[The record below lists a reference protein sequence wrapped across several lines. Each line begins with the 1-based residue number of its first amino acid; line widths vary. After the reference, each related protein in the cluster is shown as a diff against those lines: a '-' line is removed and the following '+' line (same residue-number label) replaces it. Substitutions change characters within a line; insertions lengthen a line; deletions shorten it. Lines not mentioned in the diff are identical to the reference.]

1 MGDSED
7 GTTSSSDGSTRKML
21 PRHGSSDEERVTFS
35 TMLDEENEDTVSDR
49 LQYHQM
55 NPNLVEECDLCV
67 LENGRIF
74 YIHHTTRSSHWEPP
88 WASWR
93 CRLGLPYGWEQA
105 KDNDGNTYYIDHLN
119 RTTTYTDPRKTRP
132 PEGRRTVSIRRGKD
146 IGFGFVAAGQLPT
159 IIQFVSPEGPSDG
172 LLYANDQIL
181 EVNGADVQNESKDNV
196 VNAVRATKD
205 ELQITVQQLP
215 LRQKNT
221 RKNCKVRFTD
231 RVLVSSANDNNSD
244 FPPLLPN
251 VLRVYLE
258 NGQTRSFKYDTSTT
272 VKNILES
279 ILEKLQITAKSH
291 FSLALEYSLGARTS
305 RISLLRPDCKIKSII
320 DLPNSEHLRCV
331 FRLSFAPSDAF
342 VLLLSDPKSLEYYY
356 QQCVNDVV
364 RGRFAMEMRY
374 EACIRL
380 AALHVQQVA
389 YDCNILKENS
399 KVSVNRVEREY
410 GLGTFLPAI
419 VLENVKRRDI
429 RKHIRF
435 YLKRDTSRLV
445 DCLGKPSINSGYP
458 PELEA
463 CSAQFSNE
471 PSMMVRLKYIHIV
484 SHLPSFGGRSFC
496 VTFKE
501 SQIDML
507 MQVEPR
513 TGLLVRHPGKS
524 GQPSISIGFDL
535 IGKLVVCKETDVASL
550 ISIRLASN
558 PHQGLEFL
566 VDKDDLDDL
575 VMYIVGYH
583 KVTYEKELECEIDDS
598 PPKARELP
606 DKAPPYSAIHT
617 VIKSD
622 WNYSGD
628 SGSIEKAFD
637 PSDGPPS
644 YEIANSFVQIAAF
657 EEPEKKKKEPVG
669 PPTAPRQSF
678 SEPKKLLRATD
689 SLLIKNSRELHAKE
703 TDQRSESS
711 DTEDSSFSSP
721 LRSPNIDRLCDGIN
735 LLVTGPPARRASIET
750 LIQKSQPNANLESL
764 ILQFPTIPDEEDEE
778 EAGGGGQTNGDSMQ
792 TSTTTVVANGRTTCY
807 VNRNGSCAKSYRDEY
822 NNHSELTPVSGDSL
836 LLADSSSIAAIDD
849 DVPLL

>member
-1 MGDSED
+1 MQKSK
-7 GTTSSSDGSTRKML
+7 SLQFYANGSQSPPKRICCS
-21 PRHGSSDEERVTFS
+21 GSVDEIK
-35 TMLDEENEDTVSDR
+35 
-49 LQYHQM
+49 
-55 NPNLVEECDLCV
+55 DL
-67 LENGRIF
+67 I
-74 YIHHTTRSSHWEPP
+74 HTTRSSHWEPP

-119 RTTTYTDPRKTRP
+119 RATTYTDPRKTRP
-132 PEGRRTVSIRRGKD
+132 PDGKRTVSIRRGKD

-172 LLYANDQIL
+172 LLFANDQIL
-181 EVNGADVQNESKDNV
+181 EVNGANMENESKDSV

-215 LRQKNT
+215 QRPKSS

-231 RVLVSSANDNNSD
+231 RVLVSSNNENNSD

-258 NGQTRSFKYDTSTT
+258 NGQTRSFKYDTNTT
-272 VKNILES
+272 VRNILES

-291 FSLALEYSLGARTS
+291 FSLAVEYSLGARTS
-305 RISLLRPDCKIKSII
+305 RISLLRPDCKIKSIV

-331 FRLSFAPSDAF
+331 FRLSFAPADAF
-342 VLLLSDPKSLEYYY
+342 VLLLSDPKALEYYY

-389 YDCNILKENS
+389 YDCNILKENN

-419 VLENVKRRDI
+419 VLENVKRRDV

-435 YLKRDTSRLV
+435 YLKRDSSRLV
-445 DCLGKPSINSGYP
+445 DCLGKPSVSNGYP

-463 CSAQFSNE
+463 CTSQFANE

-535 IGKLVVCKETDVASL
+535 IGKLVVCKETDVASM

-575 VMYIVGYH
+575 VMYIIGYH
-583 KVTYEKELECEIDDS
+583 KIIYEKDLECEIDDS
-598 PPKARELP
+598 PPCARELP

-622 WNYSGD
+622 WNYSEN
-628 SGSIEKAFD
+628 SEATQENAFD
-637 PSDGPPS
+637 PTDGPPS
-644 YEIANSFVQIAAF
+644 YEIANSFVQIAFGNDNEAGDGQQLDNLPKF
-657 EEPEKKKKEPVG
+657 
-669 PPTAPRQSF
+669 
-678 SEPKKLLRATD
+678 EPKKLLRATD

-703 TDQRSESS
+703 IQNDQESS
-711 DTEDSSFSSP
+711 DAEDSSFSSP
-721 LRSPNIDRLCDGIN
+721 LRSPNIDRLCDGID
-735 LLVTGPPARRASIET
+735 LLMTGPPARRASIET
-750 LIQKSQPNANLESL
+750 LLQNNQNPNQNLESL
-764 ILQFPTIPDEEDEE
+764 ILQFPSIPDDEE
-778 EAGGGGQTNGDSMQ
+778 EEESNIGMA
-792 TSTTTVVANGRTTCY
+792 TSTTTVVANGKCY
-807 VNRNGSCAKSYRDEY
+807 QNGSASKNSDQHQPLIC
-822 NNHSELTPVSGDSL
+822 TPVSFGD
-836 LLADSSSIAAIDD
+836 SIAAIDD

>member
-1 MGDSED
+1 MGDVE
-7 GTTSSSDGSTRKML
+7 TTSSSNDTT
-21 PRHGSSDEERVTFS
+21 EERVTFS
-35 TMLDEENEDTVSDR
+35 TTVDDEDAISSDA
-49 LQYHQM
+49 LHYHSM
-55 NPNLVEECDLCV
+55 NPSLVEECDLCV

-132 PEGRRTVSIRRGKD
+132 PDGKRTVSIRRGKD

-172 LLYANDQIL
+172 LLFANDQIL
-181 EVNGADVQNESKDNV
+181 EVNGADMQNESKDNV
-196 VNAVRATKD
+196 VNAVRATKE
-205 ELQITVQQLP
+205 ELVIAVQQLP
-215 LRQKNT
+215 QRPKST

-231 RVLVSSANDNNSD
+231 RVLVSSNNDNNSD

-258 NGQTRSFKYDTSTT
+258 NGQTRSFKYDTTTT

-279 ILEKLQITAKSH
+279 ILEKLQITATSH
-291 FSLALEYSLGARTS
+291 FSLAVEYSLGARTS
-305 RISLLRPDCKIKSII
+305 RISLLRPDCKIKSIV

-342 VLLLSDPKSLEYYY
+342 VLLVSDPKALEYYY

-389 YDCNILKENS
+389 YDCNILKENN
-399 KVSVNRVEREY
+399 KVSVARVEREY

-419 VLENVKRRDI
+419 VLENVKRRDV

-435 YLKRDTSRLV
+435 YLKRDSSRLV
-445 DCLGKPSINSGYP
+445 DCLGKPSVSNGYP

-463 CSAQFSNE
+463 CTSQFANE

-535 IGKLVVCKETDVASL
+535 IGKLVVCKETEVASM

-575 VMYIVGYH
+575 VMYIIGYH
-583 KVTYEKELECEIDDS
+583 KVTYERDLECEIDES

-622 WNYSGD
+622 WNYSENTNQ
-628 SGSIEKAFD
+628 IENPFN
-637 PSDGPPS
+637 PTDGPPS
-644 YEIANSFVQIAAF
+644 YEIANSFVQIAF
-657 EEPEKKKKEPVG
+657 ENGDNEEDRDGLGHVNG
-669 PPTAPRQSF
+669 PPKF
-678 SEPKKLLRATD
+678 EPKKLLRATD

-703 TDQRSESS
+703 IQKSENEESS

-721 LRSPNIDRLCDGIN
+721 LRSPNMDRLCDGID

-750 LIQKSQPNANLESL
+750 LLQNNQNPNTNLESL
-764 ILQFPTIPDEEDEE
+764 ILQFPTIPDGEEDEE
-778 EAGGGGQTNGDSMQ
+778 LSKEGMQ
-792 TSTTTVVANGRTTCY
+792 TSTTTVVANGKTRCY
-807 VNRNGSCAKSYRDEY
+807 RNGSCVKYNRSEEEDKEY
-822 NNHSELTPVSGDSL
+822 GKNNEQLISTPVSGDSL
-836 LLADSSSIAAIDD
+836 LGDGSSIAAIDD
-849 DVPLL
+849 DIPLL

>member
-1 MGDSED
+1 MIKSK
-7 GTTSSSDGSTRKML
+7 SLQFYASGSQSPPKRICCS
-21 PRHGSSDEERVTFS
+21 GSVDEIK
-35 TMLDEENEDTVSDR
+35 
-49 LQYHQM
+49 
-55 NPNLVEECDLCV
+55 DL
-67 LENGRIF
+67 I
-74 YIHHTTRSSHWEPP
+74 HTTRSSHWEPP

-132 PEGRRTVSIRRGKD
+132 PDGKRSVSIRRGKD

-172 LLYANDQIL
+172 LLFANDQIL
-181 EVNGADVQNESKDNV
+181 EVNGADMQNESKDNV
-196 VNAVRATKD
+196 VNAVRATKE

-215 LRQKNT
+215 QRPKSS

-231 RVLVSSANDNNSD
+231 RVLVSSNNDNNSD

-258 NGQTRSFKYDTSTT
+258 NGQTRSFKYDNTTT

-291 FSLALEYSLGARTS
+291 FSLAVEYSLGARTS
-305 RISLLRPDCKIKSII
+305 RISLLRPDCKIKSIV

-342 VLLLSDPKSLEYYY
+342 VLLLSDPKALEYYY

-389 YDCNILKENS
+389 YDCNILKENN

-419 VLENVKRRDI
+419 VLENVKRRDV

-435 YLKRDTSRLV
+435 YLKRDSSRLV
-445 DCLGKPSINSGYP
+445 DCLGKPSISNGYP

-463 CSAQFSNE
+463 CTSQFANE
-471 PSMMVRLKYIHIV
+471 PSMMVRLRYIHIV

-535 IGKLVVCKETDVASL
+535 IGKLVVCKETEVASM

-575 VMYIVGYH
+575 AHVYYR
-583 KVTYEKELECEIDDS
+583 VTYEKDLECEIDDS

-622 WNYSGD
+622 WNYSEN
-628 SGSIEKAFD
+628 STQIENGFD
-637 PSDGPPS
+637 PTDGPPS
-644 YEIANSFVQIAAF
+644 YEIANSFVQIAF
-657 EEPEKKKKEPVG
+657 ENGEEEKDEQKEM
-669 PPTAPRQSF
+669 AKFDHQ
-678 SEPKKLLRATD
+678 KKLLRATD
-689 SLLIKNSRELHAKE
+689 SLLIKNSRDLHAKE
-703 TDQRSESS
+703 IQKSENEESS

-721 LRSPNIDRLCDGIN
+721 LRSPNMDHLCDSID

-750 LIQKSQPNANLESL
+750 LLQNNQNPNTNLESL
-764 ILQFPTIPDEEDEE
+764 ILQFPTIPDEDEDPKE
-778 EAGGGGQTNGDSMQ
+778 GMQ
-792 TSTTTVVANGRTTCY
+792 TSTTTVVANGKTRCY
-807 VNRNGSCAKSYRDEY
+807 RNGSCVKYSQEDKECPKATEALIS
-822 NNHSELTPVSGDSL
+822 TPVSGDSL
-836 LLADSSSIAAIDD
+836 LGDGSSIAAIDD
-849 DVPLL
+849 DIPLL

>member
-1 MGDSED
+1 M
-7 GTTSSSDGSTRKML
+7 
-21 PRHGSSDEERVTFS
+21 RHGSNDTEERVTFS
-35 TMLDEENEDTVSDR
+35 TTLDDEDVVSE
-49 LQYHQM
+49 YNSM
-55 NPNLVEECDLCV
+55 NPNLVDECDLCV

-119 RTTTYTDPRKTRP
+119 RATTYTDPRKTRP
-132 PEGRRTVSIRRGKD
+132 PDGKRTVSIRRGKD

-172 LLYANDQIL
+172 LLFANDQIL
-181 EVNGADVQNESKDNV
+181 EVNGANMENESKDSV

-215 LRQKNT
+215 QRPKSS

-231 RVLVSSANDNNSD
+231 RVLVSSNNENNSD

-258 NGQTRSFKYDTSTT
+258 NGQTRSFKYDTNTT
-272 VKNILES
+272 VRNILES

-291 FSLALEYSLGARTS
+291 FSLAVEYSLGARTS
-305 RISLLRPDCKIKSII
+305 RISLLRPDCKIKSIV

-331 FRLSFAPSDAF
+331 FRLSFAPADAF
-342 VLLLSDPKSLEYYY
+342 VLLLSDPKALEYYY

-389 YDCNILKENS
+389 YDCNILKENN

-419 VLENVKRRDI
+419 VLENVKRRDV

-435 YLKRDTSRLV
+435 YLKRDSSRLV
-445 DCLGKPSINSGYP
+445 DCLGKPSVSNGYP

-463 CSAQFSNE
+463 CTSQFANE

-535 IGKLVVCKETDVASL
+535 IGKLVVCKETDVASM

-575 VMYIVGYH
+575 VMYIIGYH
-583 KVTYEKELECEIDDS
+583 KIIYEKDLECEIDDS
-598 PPKARELP
+598 PPRARELP
-606 DKAPPYSAIHT
+606 DKAPPYSALHT

-622 WNYSGD
+622 WNYSEN
-628 SGSIEKAFD
+628 SEATQENAFD
-637 PSDGPPS
+637 PADGPPS
-644 YEIANSFVQIAAF
+644 YEIANSFVQIAFGNDNEAGDGQHLDNLPKF
-657 EEPEKKKKEPVG
+657 
-669 PPTAPRQSF
+669 
-678 SEPKKLLRATD
+678 EPKKLLRATD

-703 TDQRSESS
+703 IQNDQESS

-721 LRSPNIDRLCDGIN
+721 LRSPNIDRLCDGID
-735 LLVTGPPARRASIET
+735 LLMTGPPARRASIET
-750 LIQKSQPNANLESL
+750 LLQNNQNPNQNLESL
-764 ILQFPTIPDEEDEE
+764 ILQFPSIPDDEE
-778 EAGGGGQTNGDSMQ
+778 EEEANIGMA
-792 TSTTTVVANGRTTCY
+792 TSTTTVVANGKCY
-807 VNRNGSCAKSYRDEY
+807 QNGSASKNSDQ
-822 NNHSELTPVSGDSL
+822 HQPLISTPVSIGD
-836 LLADSSSIAAIDD
+836 SSIAAIDD
-849 DVPLL
+849 DIPLL

>member
-1 MGDSED
+1 MQKSK
-7 GTTSSSDGSTRKML
+7 SLQFYANGSQSPPKRICCS
-21 PRHGSSDEERVTFS
+21 GSVDEIK
-35 TMLDEENEDTVSDR
+35 
-49 LQYHQM
+49 
-55 NPNLVEECDLCV
+55 DL
-67 LENGRIF
+67 I
-74 YIHHTTRSSHWEPP
+74 HTTRSSHWEPP

-119 RTTTYTDPRKTRP
+119 RATTYTDPRKTRP
-132 PEGRRTVSIRRGKD
+132 PDGKRTVSIRRGKD

-172 LLYANDQIL
+172 LLFANDQIL
-181 EVNGADVQNESKDNV
+181 EVNGANMENESKDSV

-215 LRQKNT
+215 QRPKSS

-231 RVLVSSANDNNSD
+231 RVLVSSNNENNSD

-258 NGQTRSFKYDTSTT
+258 NGQTRSFKYDTNTT
-272 VKNILES
+272 VRNILDS

-291 FSLALEYSLGARTS
+291 FSLAVEYSLGARTS
-305 RISLLRPDCKIKSII
+305 RISLLRPDCKIKSIV

-342 VLLLSDPKSLEYYY
+342 VLLLSDPKALEYYY

-389 YDCNILKENS
+389 YDCNILKENN

-419 VLENVKRRDI
+419 VLENVKRRDV

-435 YLKRDTSRLV
+435 YLKRDSSRLV
-445 DCLGKPSINSGYP
+445 DCLGKPSVSNGYP

-463 CSAQFSNE
+463 CTSQFANE

-535 IGKLVVCKETDVASL
+535 IGKLVVCKETDVASM

-575 VMYIVGYH
+575 VMYIIGYH
-583 KVTYEKELECEIDDS
+583 KIIYEKDLECEIDDS
-598 PPKARELP
+598 PPRARELP

-622 WNYSGD
+622 WNYSEN
-628 SGSIEKAFD
+628 SEATQENAFD
-637 PSDGPPS
+637 PTDGPPS
-644 YEIANSFVQIAAF
+644 YEIANSFVQIAFGNDNEAGDGQQLDNLPKF
-657 EEPEKKKKEPVG
+657 
-669 PPTAPRQSF
+669 
-678 SEPKKLLRATD
+678 EPKKLLRATD

-703 TDQRSESS
+703 IQNDQESS

-721 LRSPNIDRLCDGIN
+721 LRSPNIDRLCDGID
-735 LLVTGPPARRASIET
+735 LLMTGPPARRASIET
-750 LIQKSQPNANLESL
+750 LLQNNQNPNQNLESL
-764 ILQFPTIPDEEDEE
+764 ILQFPSIPDDDEE
-778 EAGGGGQTNGDSMQ
+778 EEANIGMA
-792 TSTTTVVANGRTTCY
+792 TSTTTVVANGKCY
-807 VNRNGSCAKSYRDEY
+807 HNGSTSK
-822 NNHSELTPVSGDSL
+822 NSEHQPLISTPVSVGD
-836 LLADSSSIAAIDD
+836 SSIAAIDD
-849 DVPLL
+849 DIPLL

>member
-1 MGDSED
+1 MGVETTSSED
-7 GTTSSSDGSTRKML
+7 GDSM
-21 PRHGSSDEERVTFS
+21 PRHDGFVDDSAERVTFS
-35 TMLDEENEDTVSDR
+35 TTLDEENDDAISDQ
-49 LQYHQM
+49 LQYHSM
-55 NPNLVEECDLCV
+55 NANLVEECDLCV
-67 LENGRIF
+67 LENGRVF

-105 KDNDGNTYYIDHLN
+105 KDNEGNTYYIDHLN
-119 RTTTYTDPRKTRP
+119 RTTTYVDPRKTRP
-132 PEGRRTVSIRRGKD
+132 PDGKRSVSIRRGKD

-172 LLYANDQIL
+172 LLFANDQIL
-181 EVNGADVQNESKDNV
+181 EVNGVDMQNELKDNV
-196 VNAVRATKD
+196 VNAVRATAN
-205 ELQITVQQLP
+205 ELHITVQQLP
-215 LRQKNT
+215 QRTKSS

-231 RVLVSSANDNNSD
+231 RVLVSSADDNNSD

-258 NGQTRSFKYDTSTT
+258 NGQTRSFKYDAETRVTD
-272 VKNILES
+272 ILES
-279 ILEKLQITAKSH
+279 IWEKLQITAKSH

-305 RISLLRPDCKIKSII
+305 RISLLRPDCRIKSII
-320 DLPNSEHLRCV
+320 DLPNSDHLRCV

-342 VLLLSDPKSLEYYY
+342 ILLLRDPKSLEYYY

-364 RGRFAMEMRY
+364 RGRYAMEMRY

-389 YDCNILKENS
+389 YDCNILKENA

-419 VLENVKRRDI
+419 VLENVKRRDV

-435 YLKRDTSRLV
+435 YLKRDNSRLF
-445 DCLGKPSINSGYP
+445 DCLGKPSAGNGYP

-463 CSAQFSNE
+463 CTSQFGNE
-471 PSMMVRLKYIHIV
+471 PSMLVRLKYIHIV

-513 TGLLVRHPGKS
+513 TGLLVRHPGKC

-535 IGKLVVCKETDVASL
+535 IGKLVVCRETDVASL

-583 KVTYEKELECEIDDS
+583 KVMFDKELECEIDDS
-598 PPKARELP
+598 PPKARQLP

-622 WNYSGD
+622 WNYTGD
-628 SGSIEKAFD
+628 DVTPSEKAFD

-644 YEIANSFVQIAAF
+644 YEIANSFVQIATF
-657 EEPEKKKKEPVG
+657 DEEPTPNRV
-669 PPTAPRQSF
+669 F
-678 SEPKKLLRATD
+678 EPKKLLRATD
-689 SLLIKNSRELHAKE
+689 SLLIKNSRHLHTE
-703 TDQRSESS
+703 QSSEQSS

-721 LRSPNIDRLCDGIN
+721 LRSPDV
-735 LLVTGPPARRASIET
+735 LVAGPTERRASIET
-750 LIQKSQPNANLESL
+750 LIQNSQPNANLETL
-764 ILQFPTIPDEEDEE
+764 ILQFPTITDEE
-778 EAGGGGQTNGDSMQ
+778 EGEEEESGMQ
-792 TSTTTVVANGRTTCY
+792 TSTTTVVANGKSF
-807 VNRNGSCAKSYRDEY
+807 RNGSCAKSFRQQQY
-822 NNHSELTPVSGDSL
+822 NNELTPISGDSL
-836 LLADSSSIAAIDD
+836 LGDASSIAAIDD
-849 DVPLL
+849 DDLPLL

>member
-1 MGDSED
+1 MIKSK
-7 GTTSSSDGSTRKML
+7 SLQFYASGSQSPPKRICCS
-21 PRHGSSDEERVTFS
+21 GSVDEIK
-35 TMLDEENEDTVSDR
+35 
-49 LQYHQM
+49 
-55 NPNLVEECDLCV
+55 DL
-67 LENGRIF
+67 I
-74 YIHHTTRSSHWEPP
+74 HTTRSSHWEPP

-132 PEGRRTVSIRRGKD
+132 PDGKRSVSIRRGKD

-172 LLYANDQIL
+172 LLFANDQIL
-181 EVNGADVQNESKDNV
+181 EVNGADMQNESKDNV
-196 VNAVRATKD
+196 VNAVRATKE

-215 LRQKNT
+215 QRPKSS

-231 RVLVSSANDNNSD
+231 RVLVSSNNDNNSD
-244 FPPLLPN
+244 FPPQLPN

-258 NGQTRSFKYDTSTT
+258 NGQTRSFKYDTLTT

-291 FSLALEYSLGARTS
+291 FSLAVEYSLGARTS
-305 RISLLRPDCKIKSII
+305 RISLLRPDCKIKSIV

-342 VLLLSDPKSLEYYY
+342 VLLLNDPKALEYYY

-389 YDCNILKENS
+389 YDCNILKENN
-399 KVSVNRVEREY
+399 KVSVHRVEREY

-419 VLENVKRRDI
+419 VLENVKRRDV

-435 YLKRDTSRLV
+435 YLKRDSSRLV
-445 DCLGKPSINSGYP
+445 DCLGKPSISNGYP

-463 CSAQFSNE
+463 CTSQFANE

-535 IGKLVVCKETDVASL
+535 IGKLVVCQETEVASM

-575 VMYIVGYH
+575 VMYIIGYH
-583 KVTYEKELECEIDDS
+583 KVTYEKDLECEIDDS

-622 WNYSGD
+622 WNYSE
-628 SGSIEKAFD
+628 SSTQIENAFD
-637 PSDGPPS
+637 PTDGPPS
-644 YEIANSFVQIAAF
+644 YEIANSFVQIAF
-657 EEPEKKKKEPVG
+657 ENGNENEEDNYVGSNPDGLGHMDKK
-669 PPTAPRQSF
+669 F
-678 SEPKKLLRATD
+678 EPKKLLRATD

-703 TDQRSESS
+703 IQKSENDESS

-721 LRSPNIDRLCDGIN
+721 LRSPNIDRLCDGID
-735 LLVTGPPARRASIET
+735 LLVTGPPNRRASIET
-750 LIQKSQPNANLESL
+750 LLQNNQNPNTNLESL
-764 ILQFPTIPDEEDEE
+764 ILQFPAIPDDEE
-778 EAGGGGQTNGDSMQ
+778 GAEDTVGGGGGMQ
-792 TSTTTVVANGRTTCY
+792 TSTTTVVTNGKTRCY
-807 VNRNGSCAKSYRDEY
+807 RNGSSVTKCPK
-822 NNHSELTPVSGDSL
+822 NNKQLISTPVSGDSL
-836 LLADSSSIAAIDD
+836 LGDSSSIAAIDD

>member
-1 MGDSED
+1 MIKSKSLQFHAG
-7 GTTSSSDGSTRKML
+7 GSQSPPKRICCS
-21 PRHGSSDEERVTFS
+21 GSVDEIK
-35 TMLDEENEDTVSDR
+35 
-49 LQYHQM
+49 
-55 NPNLVEECDLCV
+55 DL
-67 LENGRIF
+67 I
-74 YIHHTTRSSHWEPP
+74 HTTRSSHWEPP

-132 PEGRRTVSIRRGKD
+132 PDGKRTVSIRRGKD

-181 EVNGADVQNESKDNV
+181 EVNGLDMQNETKDNV
-196 VNAVRATKD
+196 VNAVRAAKE

-215 LRQKNT
+215 QRPKSS

-231 RVLVSSANDNNSD
+231 RVLVSSTNDNNSE

-258 NGQTRSFKYDTSTT
+258 NGQTRSFKYDQSTT
-272 VKNILES
+272 VKQILES
-279 ILEKLQITAKSH
+279 ILEKLQISAKSH
-291 FSLALEYSLGARTS
+291 FSLAVEYSLGARTS
-305 RISLLRPDCKIKSII
+305 RISLLRPDCKIKSIV

-342 VLLLSDPKSLEYYY
+342 VLLLSDPKALEYYY

-389 YDCNILKENS
+389 YDCNILKENN
-399 KVSVNRVEREY
+399 KVSVHRVEKEY

-419 VLENVKRRDI
+419 VLENVKRRDV

-435 YLKRDTSRLV
+435 YLKRDSSRLV
-445 DCLGKPSINSGYP
+445 DCFGKPTIGNGYP

-463 CSAQFSNE
+463 CAAQFANE
-471 PSMMVRLKYIHIV
+471 PSMMVRLRYIHIV

-535 IGKLVVCKETDVASL
+535 IGKLVVCKETEVASM

-583 KVTYEKELECEIDDS
+583 KVTYEKDLLLEIDDS
-598 PPKARELP
+598 PPKLRELP

-617 VIKSD
+617 VVKSD
-622 WNYSGD
+622 WNYSET
-628 SGSIEKAFD
+628 SSQTEKPFD
-637 PSDGPPS
+637 PTDGPPS
-644 YEIANSFVQIAAF
+644 YEIANSFVQIAF
-657 EEPEKKKKEPVG
+657 ENEQNEDHFDTEIS
-669 PPTAPRQSF
+669 RQNGESF
-678 SEPKKLLRATD
+678 TPKRAHFEPKKLLRATD
-689 SLLIKNSRELHAKE
+689 SLLIKNSRDLHAKE
-703 TDQRSESS
+703 LEIQNGGSQNDESS

-750 LIQKSQPNANLESL
+750 LLQNNQNPNTNLESL
-764 ILQFPTIPDEEDEE
+764 ILQFPTIPDENEVENDDVALPE
-778 EAGGGGQTNGDSMQ
+778 GMQ
-792 TSTTTVVANGRTTCY
+792 TSTTTVVANGKTRCY
-807 VNRNGSCAKSYRDEY
+807 RNGSCAKSYQGE
-822 NNHSELTPVSGDSL
+822 NLISTPVSGDSML
-836 LLADSSSIAAIDD
+836 GDSCSIAAIDD
-849 DVPLL
+849 DIPLL